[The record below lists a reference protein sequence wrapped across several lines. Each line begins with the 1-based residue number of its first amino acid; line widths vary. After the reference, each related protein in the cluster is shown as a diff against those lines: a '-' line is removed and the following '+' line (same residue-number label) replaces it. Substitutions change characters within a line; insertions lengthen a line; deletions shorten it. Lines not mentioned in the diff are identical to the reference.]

1 MDLQYLNNFL
11 ALAHY
16 RSFSAAADACY
27 ISQSSFSK
35 RIMHLES
42 DLGVTLFERST
53 RQVSLT
59 EYGKIYLKYA
69 QQIHNLSQQATDEIN
84 RRHAE
89 DEGIVIG
96 GIPSISEY
104 GILDLISGFIK
115 ATHIHCKVKSA
126 PSEDLEPLL
135 LNQTLDFA
143 FIKEVQ
149 HTDLFNQLPYAED
162 HLVAVLPTDHPL
174 AKLPE
179 IKLQQLATE
188 DFIFQPVHSRPYDL
202 CMTICTQSGFTPNVI
217 YADRI
222 IENILNFVKK
232 GLGISLLMKKLVP
245 TDADLICLPI
255 QPAVVA
261 DINLCYLK
269 KEPLSQYGQI
279 FLDYFA
285 NQNKAS
291 GTEA

>member
-1 MDLQYLNNFL
+1 MDLQYLDNFL

-35 RIMHLES
+35 RIMRLENN
-42 DLGVTLFERST
+42 LGVTLFERST

-59 EYGKIYLKYA
+59 EYCQIYLKYA
-69 QQIHNLSQQATDEIN
+69 QQIKTLSRQATDEIN

-115 ATHIHCKVKSA
+115 TTHIHCQVKSA
-126 PSEDLEPLL
+126 PSEDLEPML

-143 FIKEVQ
+143 FIKEVH
-149 HTDLFNQLPYAED
+149 HTNLFYQLPYAED
-162 HLVAVLPTDHPL
+162 HLVAVLPANHPL
-174 AKLPE
+174 ANLSE
-179 IKLQQLATE
+179 IKLQQLANE
-188 DFIFQPVHSRPYDL
+188 DFIFQPVNSRPYEL
-202 CMTICTQSGFTPNVI
+202 CMMICKQNGFTPNVI

-232 GLGISLLMKKLVP
+232 GLGVSLLMEKLVP
-245 TDADLICLPI
+245 KDSELICLPI
-255 QPAVVA
+255 HPAVVA

-269 KEPLSQYGQI
+269 KEPLSQYGYA
-279 FLDYFA
+279 FLNYFSH
-285 NQNKAS
+285 QNNAR
-291 GTEA
+291 

>member
-1 MDLQYLNNFL
+1 MNLQYLDNFL

-16 RSFSAAADACY
+16 QSFSMAADACY
-27 ISQSSFSK
+27 ISQSSLSK
-35 RIMHLES
+35 RIMRLEN
-42 DLGVTLFERST
+42 DLGVALFERST

-69 QQIHNLSQQATDEIN
+69 QQIHELSQQATDEIN

-89 DEGIVIG
+89 DEGIIIG

-115 ATHIHCKVKSA
+115 ATHIHCQVKSA
-126 PSEDLEPLL
+126 PSEDLEPML

-149 HTDLFNQLPYAED
+149 HTSLFNQLPYAED
-162 HLVAVLPTDHPL
+162 HLVAVLPTNHPL
-174 AKLPE
+174 ASQSKV
-179 IKLQQLATE
+179 KLQQLADE
-188 DFIFQPVHSRPYDL
+188 DFIFQPVNSRPYDL
-202 CMTICTQSGFTPNVI
+202 CMAICQQSGFTPNVI

-245 TDADLICLPI
+245 KDADLICLPI

-269 KEPLSQYGQI
+269 KEPLSSYGQS
-279 FLDYFA
+279 FLEYFA
-285 NQNKAS
+285 SQNSANQ
-291 GTEA
+291 